1 MKIESGKILIET
13 MIKNSIIEASNGDPA
28 RFVIAS
34 QRETHK
40 LICKIN
46 EKE

>member
-1 MKIESGKILIET
+1 MKLESSKILKET

-28 RFVIAS
+28 RFVLAS

-40 LICKIN
+40 VIDKIN